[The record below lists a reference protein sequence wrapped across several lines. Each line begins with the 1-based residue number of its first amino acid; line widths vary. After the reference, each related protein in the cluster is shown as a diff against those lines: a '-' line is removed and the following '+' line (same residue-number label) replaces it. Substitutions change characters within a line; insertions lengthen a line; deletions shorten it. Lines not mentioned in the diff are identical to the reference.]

1 MAPPGDAKGW
11 GELSFNL
18 PRSGSRG
25 GAAGLD
31 SGGERAVTPL
41 LLPPKHQFL
50 TRKQDCRSSRNP
62 SQWNSDRSAGADVT
76 PAASAACQRGTR
88 IMIRGKRLLLELYR
102 EDSGQDVLEYA
113 LIGAFTILVA
123 IAAVQGVGNAL
134 VNQWNNI
141 SSVVSD
147 AAAGN

>member
-1 MAPPGDAKGW
+1 M
-11 GELSFNL
+11 
-18 PRSGSRG
+18 
-25 GAAGLD
+25 
-31 SGGERAVTPL
+31 
-41 LLPPKHQFL
+41 
-50 TRKQDCRSSRNP
+50 
-62 SQWNSDRSAGADVT
+62 
-76 PAASAACQRGTR
+76 
-88 IMIRGKRLLLELYR
+88 ELYR

>member
-1 MAPPGDAKGW
+1 
-11 GELSFNL
+11 
-18 PRSGSRG
+18 
-25 GAAGLD
+25 
-31 SGGERAVTPL
+31 
-41 LLPPKHQFL
+41 
-50 TRKQDCRSSRNP
+50 
-62 SQWNSDRSAGADVT
+62 
-76 PAASAACQRGTR
+76 
-88 IMIRGKRLLLELYR
+88 MIRGKRLLMELYR